1 MWEIIENSENYT
13 VMTDK
18 GVLLATFDSNNE
30 LVPMKWDRK
39 YNTKEQIASTIK
51 KIWGK
56 ETF

>member
-18 GVLLATFDSNNE
+18 GVLLATFDSNSE